1 MTADLHRAG
10 LIGARFGRAAR
21 RLKPDPRAPVDAAAA
36 DAVPADEQVAEGT
49 ATEVTTEGTATDG
62 TATDERPAEGA
73 PPERSPVPPQRESR
87 RGPVPP
93 LPQPQRAPVPPLP
106 RPQRPPVPPLP
117 QPQRVPVPPQRN
129 PLGAFSDER
138 SPDRWLRPEPDPLTE
153 VPAPAA
159 WDEPEIDHEVFSAPT
174 VRVRP
179 YIHTGGRTRASTPLP
194 LESMVCTAPGASALR
209 LNGAHRWVAE
219 LCAVPQ
225 SVAEVSARLG
235 VPLAVARVVVD
246 DLVEQRMVTVQR
258 GVGDNRPDIGLMKR
272 VLAGLQ
278 RL

>member
-1 MTADLHRAG
+1 MTADIHRVG
-10 LIGARFGRAAR
+10 LTGARFGRAPR
-21 RLKPDPRAPVDAAAA
+21 RPKADPPAPVDA
-36 DAVPADEQVAEGT
+36 V
-49 ATEVTTEGTATDG
+49 
-62 TATDERPAEGA
+62 PAEG
-73 PPERSPVPPQRESR
+73 SPVPPQREAR
-87 RGPVPP
+87 RGPIPP
-93 LPQPQRAPVPPLP
+93 LPQPQRPPVPPLP
-106 RPQRPPVPPLP
+106 RPQRPPVPPP
-117 QPQRVPVPPQRN
+117 RN
-129 PLGAFSDER
+129 PLGGSPLSTFTER
-138 SPDRWLRPEPDPLTE
+138 RIDDPYFPPAPDPLRGPTE
-153 VPAPAA
+153 SVPDHR
-159 WDEPEIDHEVFSAPT
+159 DEPDLDLDAVSAPT

-219 LCAVPQ
+219 LCSVPQ

-258 GVGDNRPDIGLMKR
+258 GNRTPDLSLMKR
-272 VLAGLQ
+272 VLAGLH

>member
-1 MTADLHRAG
+1 MTADIHRVG
-10 LIGARFGRAAR
+10 LTGARFGRAPR
-21 RLKPDPRAPVDAAAA
+21 RPQADPTAPVDA
-36 DAVPADEQVAEGT
+36 VPAG
-49 ATEVTTEGTATDG
+49 G
-62 TATDERPAEGA
+62 
-73 PPERSPVPPQRESR
+73 SPVPPQRESR
-87 RGPVPP
+87 KGPIPP

-106 RPQRPPVPPLP
+106 RPQRPPVPPP
-117 QPQRVPVPPQRN
+117 RN
-129 PLGAFSDER
+129 PLGG
-138 SPDRWLRPEPDPLTE
+138 SPLHLFP
-153 VPAPAA
+153 
-159 WDEPEIDHEVFSAPT
+159 EPEIDDPDLDLDAVSAPT

-179 YIHTGGRTRASTPLP
+179 YIHTGGRTRPSTPLP

-219 LCAVPQ
+219 LCSVPQ

-258 GVGDNRPDIGLMKR
+258 GVGNKAPDVSLMKR